1 MIILVLLKYFYRE
14 FCFLLFSSVV
24 SERDLFIWIFLMEV
38 LICILFFIFKYFSI
52 IIEVNCEFFLL
63 RLLRIFWEKLKLII
77 NVLFFVFI
85 ENFIIV

>member
-24 SERDLFIWIFLMEV
+24 SERNLFIWIFLMKV
-38 LICILFFIFKYFSI
+38 LICILFFIFKYLSI
-52 IIEVNCEFFLL
+52 IIEVNYEFFLL
-63 RLLRIFWEKLKLII
+63 RLLMIFWEKKLII
-77 NVLFFVFI
+77 NVLFFVFV